1 MPREVPSPLARRA
14 LQACLGVVLV
24 MLGLVCLRI
33 DCRNGTRQSTAAA
46 KLRSVG
52 FQIVYYDTF
61 WSRCGLGRV
70 YSCTMMSMPLGR
82 RQNDDDLVLCPPP
95 SLAPTF
101 HGRLHRHDRWRA
113 TISGCAKDLKTLAL
127 RRTQVTSRGIC
138 DLCRANALHNF
149 SGTLSCPTASWMT
162 RRGNRLETLPV
173 SNTSRCQRR
182 R

>member
-24 MLGLVCLRI
+24 MLGLCAYEIHDRYAE
-33 DCRNGTRQSTAAA
+33 STAAA

-82 RQNDDDLVLCPPP
+82 RQNDDDLEPVRHLR
-95 SLAPTF
+95 SLQRFTA
-101 HGRLHRHDRWRA
+101 
-113 TISGCAKDLKTLAL
+113 GCIDMTDGGLQYLAGAKDLKTLAL

-138 DLCRANALHNF
+138 DLCRANALHN
-149 SGTLSCPTASWMT
+149 SLGP
-162 RRGNRLETLPV
+162 
-173 SNTSRCQRR
+173 
-182 R
+182 